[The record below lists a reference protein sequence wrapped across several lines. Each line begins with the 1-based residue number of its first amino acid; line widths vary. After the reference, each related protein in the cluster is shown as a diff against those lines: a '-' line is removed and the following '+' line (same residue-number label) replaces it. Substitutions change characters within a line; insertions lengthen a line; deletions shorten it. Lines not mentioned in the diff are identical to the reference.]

1 MNEWMNEWMNN
12 FIAVSKILAS
22 CKQYAIIVDTYS
34 TAQKKPS
41 RFANSY
47 RMDTERVW
55 QDEQNGY
62 KTGTEWNGY
71 TWKWNGNWMRSVEH
85 SLWSFFFSVLYYILI
100 IILKFQSLKTYGT

>member
-1 MNEWMNEWMNN
+1 MNN

-47 RMDTERVW
+47 RMDTEWV
-55 QDEQNGY
+55 
-62 KTGTEWNGY
+62 
-71 TWKWNGNWMRSVEH
+71 
-85 SLWSFFFSVLYYILI
+85 
-100 IILKFQSLKTYGT
+100 